1 MQGTEKSREIEF
13 TYETLKSES
22 IFILFVYN
30 FPV

>member
-22 IFILFVYN
+22 ILILFVYN